1 MFFYSSFAIISFDL
15 NQIIK
20 LTDLIGYDQVNDPS
34 VEFLHY
40 QKIYEYKQ
48 NHRWKYSIG
57 ILRWYLPTELIPSPT
72 PSVSTDKNISSVNTE
87 GIPVRVKEFKKK
99 KSKSTMTCN
108 FLWKLLLIE
117 LQLDS
122 NRESHIVT
130 CHLYR

>member
-48 NHRWKYSIG
+48 NHIWKYSIG
-57 ILRWYLPTELIPSPT
+57 ILGWYLPTELIPSPT
-72 PSVSTDKNISSVNTE
+72 PPVVIDKNISLVNTQR
-87 GIPVRVKEFKKK
+87 ILVRVKGILKNQKH
-99 KSKSTMTCN
+99 
-108 FLWKLLLIE
+108 
-117 LQLDS
+117 DD
-122 NRESHIVT
+122 V
-130 CHLYR
+130 

>member
-48 NHRWKYSIG
+48 NHR
-57 ILRWYLPTELIPSPT
+57 
-72 PSVSTDKNISSVNTE
+72 
-87 GIPVRVKEFKKK
+87 
-99 KSKSTMTCN
+99 
-108 FLWKLLLIE
+108 
-117 LQLDS
+117 
-122 NRESHIVT
+122 
-130 CHLYR
+130 